1 MEGEKEGS
9 RGEGEEK
16 TDQPL
21 KKLTDLKWPP
31 EPDESIFSDPLKRED
46 PKPLRHAELERIGKS
61 LPYLLP
67 LIHTHPPQSELIPAT
82 SPDLRSLLSNP
93 TLRAVLSALDSFQSP
108 KSRHAALA
116 RLLGVDSQ
124 SLAKPAASAL
134 MERHSPPPLHALL
147 GALDDSSP
155 ASTPTVEGMGSGGRD
170 DWGASGWWLGY
181 NEKRVWVGPEERR
194 LMRLWADAVS
204 EAIGGWGMREG
215 QLAWEV

>member
-1 MEGEKEGS
+1 M
-9 RGEGEEK
+9 
-16 TDQPL
+16 
-21 KKLTDLKWPP
+21 
-31 EPDESIFSDPLKRED
+31 
-46 PKPLRHAELERIGKS
+46 
-61 LPYLLP
+61 
-67 LIHTHPPQSELIPAT
+67 
-82 SPDLRSLLSNP
+82 
-93 TLRAVLSALDSFQSP
+93 LSALDSFQSP

-134 MERHSPPPLHALL
+134 MERNSPPPLHALL
-147 GALDDSSP
+147 GSLDGSSCSP
-155 ASTPTVEGMGSGGRD
+155 TSSTPAELAGMGQGGRD